1 MSSLDKIVI
10 GKIVNTHGIK
20 GELKVLPDTDFQSI
34 RYRADQTLYIETNGK
49 FLAVNVVKY
58 RVHQGYDLLTL
69 LGYNDINQV
78 EIFKGCLLYADKGVD
93 YELADNEFHVD
104 ELIGMTAVQS
114 GKAVGTVIAV
124 KPFPQGDYLEIR
136 RTNGTTAVVPFRD
149 EFVESVDR
157 KTKTIVIAEMEGL
170 L

>member
-1 MSSLDKIVI
+1 MIPLEKIVI

-20 GELKVLPDTDFQSI
+20 GELKVLPDTDFQAI
-34 RYRADQTLYIETNGK
+34 RYRSDQALYIEFEGK
-49 FLAVNVVKY
+49 MLLVKVINY
-58 RVHQGYDLLTL
+58 RVHQGYDLLTIA
-69 LGYNDINQV
+69 GFTDINQV
-78 EIFKGCLLYADKGVD
+78 EKYKGCLLYADKDVD
-93 YELADNEFHVD
+93 YQLSDNEFHVD
-104 ELIGMTAVQS
+104 ELIGMIAVQS
-114 GKAVGTVIAV
+114 GKTVGVVTAV

-136 RTNGTTAVVPFRD
+136 KSNGSFAVVPFRD